1 MFNSGAAT
9 VGNGRRRGSV
19 KRPWGEEK
27 ENRMSSLA
35 RKIVVA
41 LSVLVIAYVA
51 TGYVMGRSTDD
62 KAYRALTVYS
72 EVLDKIQSQYVD
84 DPNMHQVTSG
94 ALHGLLDSLDP
105 QSAYLSPLE
114 YKDYKERSATNAKG
128 EAGLALTKRFGYIS
142 VISVLPD
149 SPAQKIGL
157 HIGDVLEKIAG
168 FTTSQMAIDQANL
181 LLTGEPDSTVKLSV
195 IRRGKAE
202 PQEMELRLAKLAP
215 PKLVEDKLE
224 GDIAYLHVRS
234 FSPGTTKQIREKLAQ
249 FEHQGAHKLILDLRD
264 CATGDIQ
271 EGISTT
277 QLFLQSGTISTL
289 KGQTITPVVYSA
301 EAAKVAW
308 TQPMTVLIG
317 NGTAGP
323 AEIVAA
329 AIADN
334 KRGSTIG
341 ERTYGTASMQK
352 LIQLDDGAALILTV
366 ANYYTPN
373 GKEIPADGVVPTTEL
388 HPSAED
394 LAALNDQSQPSGQ
407 AISPDDPAIKKA
419 IEILQSAAAPARK
432 AA

>member
-1 MFNSGAAT
+1 MFNSGAPP

-19 KRPWGEEK
+19 KRPWDDEK

-51 TGYVMGRSTDD
+51 TGYVMGRSSDD

-181 LLTGEPDSTVKLSV
+181 LLTGEPDSIVKLSV

-215 PKLVEDKLE
+215 PKIVEDKLE

-234 FSPGTTKQIREKLAQ
+234 FSVGTTKQIRDKLAQ

-271 EGISTT
+271 EGISTA

-301 EAAKVAW
+301 EPAKVAW

-373 GKEIPADGVVPTTEL
+373 GKQIPADGVVPTTEL

-407 AISPDDPAIKKA
+407 AVSPDDPAIKKA
-419 IEILQSAAAPARK
+419 IEILQGAAAPARK

>member
-1 MFNSGAAT
+1 MLDSSAVPA
-9 VGNGRRRGSV
+9 GNARGRGRIKESWQR
-19 KRPWGEEK
+19 EED
-27 ENRMSSLA
+27 NRMSSLTK
-35 RKIVVA
+35 KIVVA

-51 TGYVMGRSTDD
+51 TGYVMGRSSDD

-72 EVLDKIQSQYVD
+72 EVLDKIQTQYVD

-114 YKDYKERSATNAKG
+114 YKDYKERSATNARG
-128 EAGLALTKRFGYIS
+128 EAGMALTKRFGYIS
-142 VISVLPD
+142 LISVLPD

-157 HIGDVLEKIAG
+157 HIGDVIEKIAG

-181 LLTGEPDSTVKLSV
+181 LLTGEPDSVVKLSV

-202 PQEMELRLAKLAP
+202 PQEMELRLAKLTP
-215 PKLVEDKLE
+215 PKIIEDKLE
-224 GDIAYLHVRS
+224 GDIAYLHVRA

-249 FEHQGAHKLILDLRD
+249 FEHQGAHKLILDLRE

-271 EGISTT
+271 EGISTA
-277 QLFLQSGTISTL
+277 QLFLPSGTITTL
-289 KGQTITPVVYSA
+289 KGQTITPVVSSA
-301 EAAKVAW
+301 DPSKVAW
-308 TQPMTVLIG
+308 TQPMAVLIG

-323 AEIVAA
+323 AEIVAG

-373 GKEIPADGVVPTTEL
+373 GKDIPADGVVPTAEL
-388 HPSAED
+388 HPSAD
-394 LAALNDQSQPSGQ
+394 DSAALNDQSQPSSQ
-407 AISPDDPAIKKA
+407 AVSPEDPAIKKA
-419 IEILQSAAAPARK
+419 IELLQDNVPARK